1 MSFIATL
8 WDYWGSPFIDFNFMR
23 RALTGCIAL
32 SLGSSTM
39 GVLLLQRRMSLM
51 GDAMSHAILPG
62 AAIGYLFFGLSLPAM
77 TIGGTIAGLMVAGLA
92 AIISRYTQMKED
104 ASFASFYL
112 ISLATGILIISL
124 RGTTV
129 DLLSVLFG
137 TVLALDNATLLLAA
151 GIATISLLLLAIF
164 YRPIIIQSLDP
175 HFLQPYWGWNILA
188 YAVFLLLMVLNLV
201 GGFHTLGTL
210 MAVAF
215 MILPAAAAR
224 FWAQT
229 LHIQMLLACLWA
241 ALGSYIGLLLS
252 YHYSA
257 AASPAIVLTLGVIYL
272 LSMLFGKNGGIFS
285 KYQQTNSHQENA
297 TYANSTQ

>member
-1 MSFIATL
+1 MSLTAAL
-8 WDYWGSPFIDFNFMR
+8 WEYAGAPFMDFNFMR
-23 RALTGCIAL
+23 RAITGCIAL
-32 SLGSSTM
+32 SLGSSTL

-77 TIGGTIAGLMVAGLA
+77 TIGGIIAGLIVAGLA
-92 AIISRYTQMKED
+92 ATVSRYTQLKED

-112 ISLATGILIISL
+112 ISLALGILIISL

-137 TVLALDNATLLLAA
+137 TVLALDNATLFLAA
-151 GIATISLLLLAIF
+151 GIASASLVLLALF

-175 HFLQPYWGWNILA
+175 HFLHPYKGWNVLA

-224 FWAQT
+224 FWAAT
-229 LHIQMLLACLWA
+229 LPVQMLLACVLA
-241 ALGSYIGLLLS
+241 MVGSYIGLLTS

-272 LSMLFGKNGGIFS
+272 LSMLLGGHGGFLN
-285 KYQQTNSHQENA
+285 KYMRSIHHQN
-297 TYANSTQ
+297 